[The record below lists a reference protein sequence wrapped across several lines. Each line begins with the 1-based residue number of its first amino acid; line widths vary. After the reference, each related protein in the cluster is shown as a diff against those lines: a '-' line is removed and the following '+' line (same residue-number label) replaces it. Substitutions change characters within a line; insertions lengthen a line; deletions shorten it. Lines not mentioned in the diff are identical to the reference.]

1 MFLLERW
8 LLACQREFCECGSR
22 WMALQQRVAKR
33 SSIVMDGSGLAGT
46 LGMASAVIHAT
57 IDFQFPPFDAGTWLQ
72 LLVLLLALILA
83 AMASAAETAFTSI
96 SRIKLKNLVEE
107 GDPKAIQIDR
117 LLSQPNVFLSTI
129 LIVNNVAVI
138 VASSMATVLA
148 LRFSSNLGELIS
160 TILISLIV
168 LIFCEIT
175 PKTAAVQN
183 PMRSART
190 LAGPVRAAAWLLR
203 PIVFSLSAITNS
215 LVRLLGGQ
223 IKHRGPFVTEEE
235 LRLLVTVGEEEGVLE
250 EEETEMIH
258 SIFEFADTTVREVM
272 IPRID
277 MVTLESDTT
286 VEEAVDLALEAGF
299 SRIPVYEE
307 NIDNIIGVLYTK
319 DMIKQLR
326 EGHNNF
332 LVRDLVRTA
341 YFVPETKKLDDLLR
355 EIKQKHVHMVII
367 VDEYGSVAGLVTIE
381 DLVEEIVG
389 DIQDEY
395 DREEKLYEQVS
406 ENEYIFNAKISIEDF
421 NDLMEQDLD
430 DSDYETL
437 GGFLYAQLDKIP
449 TVGDTIT
456 FNNLTFTVLSTR
468 GRRITQVRVMRKADQ
483 QTMASQEGGEYP
495 SGPFLLPSPRERRE
509 AGKNQDKNDTSEQP
523 SPFEYRGA

>member
-1 MFLLERW
+1 
-8 LLACQREFCECGSR
+8 
-22 WMALQQRVAKR
+22 
-33 SSIVMDGSGLAGT
+33 MDGSGLAGT
-46 LGMASAVIHAT
+46 LGMASAVIRAA
-57 IDFQFPPFDAGTWLQ
+57 IDVQTPQLDSQAWLQ
-72 LLVLLLALILA
+72 ILVLIVSLILA
-83 AMASAAETAFTSI
+83 GMASAAETAFTSI
-96 SRIKLKNLVEE
+96 SRIKLKNQVEE

-148 LRFSSNLGELIS
+148 LRFSANFGELIS

-183 PMRSART
+183 PLRWARMLVT
-190 LAGPVRAAAWLLR
+190 PVRGAAWLLR
-203 PIVFSLSAITNS
+203 PIVWALSAITNS

-250 EEETEMIH
+250 EEETDMIK

-277 MVTLESDTT
+277 MVTLESTAT
-286 VEEAVDLALEAGF
+286 VDEAVDVAMQGGF

-307 NIDNIIGVLYTK
+307 SVGIDDIIGILYTK
-319 DMIKQLR
+319 DMLRQLR
-326 EGHNNF
+326 EGHNTLPIRE
-332 LVRDLVRTA
+332 LVRPA
-341 YFVPETKKLDDLLR
+341 YFVPETKKLDDLLH
-355 EIKQKHVHMVII
+355 EIRQRRVHMVIV

-395 DREEKLYEQVS
+395 DREEVLFERVN
-406 ENEYIFNAKISIEDF
+406 ENEYIFDAKISIDDF
-421 NDLMEQDLD
+421 NEVMDMELESEYYD
-430 DSDYETL
+430 TL
-437 GGFLYAQLDKIP
+437 GGFLYDKLDKIP
-449 TVGDTIT
+449 VAGDTIT
-456 FNNLTFTVLSTR
+456 FDNLVFTVLTTR
-468 GRRITQVRVMRKADQ
+468 GRRITKVRVVRKQPETGTSSVQ
-483 QTMASQEGGEYP
+483 QQEEDHK
-495 SGPFLLPSPRERRE
+495 SAILPLPDLENNRHAE
-509 AGKNQDKNDTSEQP
+509 EQAHH
-523 SPFEYRGA
+523 EIRGV

>member
-1 MFLLERW
+1 
-8 LLACQREFCECGSR
+8 
-22 WMALQQRVAKR
+22 
-33 SSIVMDGSGLAGT
+33 
-46 LGMASAVIHAT
+46 
-57 IDFQFPPFDAGTWLQ
+57 
-72 LLVLLLALILA
+72 
-83 AMASAAETAFTSI
+83 
-96 SRIKLKNLVEE
+96 
-107 GDPKAIQIDR
+107 
-117 LLSQPNVFLSTI
+117 
-129 LIVNNVAVI
+129 
-138 VASSMATVLA
+138 
-148 LRFSSNLGELIS
+148 
-160 TILISLIV
+160 
-168 LIFCEIT
+168 
-175 PKTAAVQN
+175 
-183 PMRSART
+183 
-190 LAGPVRAAAWLLR
+190 
-203 PIVFSLSAITNS
+203 
-215 LVRLLGGQ
+215 
-223 IKHRGPFVTEEE
+223 
-235 LRLLVTVGEEEGVLE
+235 
-250 EEETEMIH
+250 MIH

-286 VEEAVDLALEAGF
+286 VDEAVDLALEAGF

-319 DMIKQLR
+319 DMLKQLR

-341 YFVPETKKLDDLLR
+341 YFVPEMKKLDDLLR

-421 NDLMEQDLD
+421 NDLMEQELE

-468 GRRITQVRVMRKADQ
+468 GRRITQVRVIRKADQ

-509 AGKNQDKNDTSEQP
+509 AGKNQDKNETSEQP